1 MKLSIA
7 FASILI
13 LALLP
18 GCAAVEQLSRDPR
31 DAPWDPRPG
40 QGALFTQIPSWD
52 DEAQRRCG
60 SRLPQA
66 ERQRLGLSDRC

>member
-1 MKLSIA
+1 VKPLIVA
-7 FASILI
+7 ASII
-13 LALLP
+13 TLALLP

-40 QGALFTQIPSWD
+40 QGTLFTQIPSWD
-52 DEAQRRCG
+52 DEAHRRCG
-60 SRLPQA
+60 SRLPRA